1 MSDEVKAAE
10 KAEKKTRRQYRN
22 DGWTEEQVT
31 ARKAELTRTEIPE
44 GWVKLAEVALKCREN
59 QIPIS
64 KFVRAF
70 GGDRGMGS
78 VADPV
83 FQFVYVG
90 RTRYV
95 PAAAL
100 TRGIQLLKDPTFL
113 KTTRVRKPKA
123 EKAESAET
131 GPVASAKSEPQGR
144 RVAVRPAK

>member
-1 MSDEVKAAE
+1 MSDEVKVTE

-31 ARKAELTRTEIPE
+31 ARKAELTRTEVPE

-70 GGDRGMGS
+70 GGDRGMAP

-95 PAAAL
+95 PAEAL
-100 TRGIQLLKDPTFL
+100 TKGIQLLNDPNFL
-113 KTTRVRKPKA
+113 KTTRVRKPQA
-123 EKAESAET
+123 EKADTET
-131 GPVASAKSEPQGR
+131 A
-144 RVAVRPAK
+144 PAAT